1 MVKKKN
7 LWSLLAIMMVAM
19 LSLSLS
25 SCGDD
30 DDDEGGGG
38 NPLVGTWSCSSHY
51 IDRVSFEGGTD
62 TFTFKSNGT
71 YEWKCRGWDN
81 ESGKYYYN
89 NSLNT
94 LTITNQKGTT
104 LVYIIPTLTDSY
116 FVMIDED
123 GDSYTYSKK

>member
-1 MVKKKN
+1 MEIKKKCF
-7 LWSLLAIMMVAM
+7 WSLLTLMLAAMV
-19 LSLSLS
+19 SLSLS

-30 DDDEGGGG
+30 DDDDGGG

-51 IDRVSFEGGTD
+51 IDRISFNDGTD
-62 TFTFKSNGT
+62 TYTFKSNGT

-104 LVYIIPTLTDSY
+104 WVYVIPTLTDSY

-123 GDSYTYSKK
+123 GDSYTYSKR

>member
-1 MVKKKN
+1 MEIKKKSF
-7 LWSLLAIMMVAM
+7 WRLLTLMLAAMV
-19 LSLSLS
+19 SLSLS

-30 DDDEGGGG
+30 DDDGGGG
-38 NPLVGTWSCSSHY
+38 NQLVGTWSCSSHY
-51 IDRVSFEGGTD
+51 IDRVSFNVGTD
-62 TFTFKSNGT
+62 TYTFKSNGT

-104 LVYIIPTLTDSY
+104 WVYVIPTLTDSY

-123 GDSYTYSKK
+123 GDSYTYSKR

>member
-1 MVKKKN
+1 MEIKKKCF
-7 LWSLLAIMMVAM
+7 WSLLTLMLVAM
-19 LSLSLS
+19 VSLSLS

-30 DDDEGGGG
+30 DDDDGGG

-51 IDRVSFEGGTD
+51 IDRVSYDGGTD
-62 TFTFKSNGT
+62 TYTFKSNGT

-89 NSLNT
+89 NSLST

-104 LVYIIPTLTDSY
+104 WVYVIPTLTDSY

-123 GDSYTYSKK
+123 GDSYTYSKR

>member
-1 MVKKKN
+1 MEIKKKCF
-7 LWSLLAIMMVAM
+7 WSLLTLMLVAM
-19 LSLSLS
+19 VSLSLS

-30 DDDEGGGG
+30 DDDDGGG

-51 IDRVSFEGGTD
+51 IDRVSYDGGTD
-62 TFTFKSNGT
+62 TYTFKSNGT

-89 NSLNT
+89 NSLST

-104 LVYIIPTLTDSY
+104 WVYVIPTLTDSY

-123 GDSYTYSKK
+123 GYSYTYSKR

>member
-1 MVKKKN
+1 MEIKKKCF
-7 LWSLLAIMMVAM
+7 WSLLTLMLLAM
-19 LSLSLS
+19 TSLSLS

-30 DDDEGGGG
+30 DDDDGGG

-51 IDRVSFEGGTD
+51 IDRVSYDGGTD
-62 TFTFKSNGT
+62 TYTFKSNGT

-89 NSLNT
+89 NSLST

-104 LVYIIPTLTDSY
+104 WVYVIPTLTDSY

-123 GDSYTYSKK
+123 GDSYTYSKR